1 MDHTK
6 NKVFKLI
13 GKAQHYAWGG
23 HSFIS
28 SLLGHS
34 NNDHKPIAEYWM
46 GAHNNASSEIFL
58 NDGKTVKLNEYIGKF
73 PLETLGEPVFE
84 KFGKLPYLL
93 KILDVKDMLSIQV
106 HPSKENA
113 EIEFA
118 KEQASGIPV
127 DAPNRNYKDNNHK
140 PELALAL
147 GEFWLLHG
155 FKSVQK
161 LKSILQQVYELKPL
175 LTVFESGG
183 YYELYRVA
191 MEMDQQAV
199 NQMLQPLLD
208 KIIPAYQKNQLEKT
222 DEHFWAARAALTYN
236 QPNKIDRGIFSI
248 YFFNLL
254 KLQPGEAI
262 FQEAGLPHAYLEG
275 QNVEIMSNSDNVLR
289 GGLTPKHIDVTEL
302 LEHIKFEETIPHI
315 IYEKKLDDH
324 VWSYPTTAADFELSK
339 IELNKNEHAS
349 VISESAEIFFV
360 MKGTVEVKE
369 QAHRLALSKG
379 EAFVSFHAS
388 GFDIEASDDSLLYV
402 ASVPFPQP

>member
-1 MDHTK
+1 MDHAK

-23 HSFIS
+23 HSFIA
-28 SLLGHS
+28 SLLGHP
-34 NNDHKPIAEYWM
+34 NKPIAEYWM
-46 GAHNNASSEIFL
+46 GAHHNASSEILF
-58 NDGKTVKLNEYIGKF
+58 NDGKTAKLNEYIGKF

-118 KEQASGIPV
+118 KEQASGIAV

-155 FKSVQK
+155 FKSEQK
-161 LKSILQQVYELKPL
+161 LKSTLQNVYELKPL

-183 YYELYRVA
+183 YYELYRVV
-191 MEMDQQAV
+191 MEMDQQVV

-208 KIIPAYQKNQLEKT
+208 KIMTAYQKNQLEKT

-236 QPNKIDRGIFSI
+236 QPDKIDRGIFSI

-254 KLQPGEAI
+254 KLNPGEAI

-289 GGLTPKHIDVTEL
+289 GGLTPKHIDVKEL
-302 LEHIKFEETIPHI
+302 LKHIKFEETIPRI

-324 VWSYPTTAADFELSK
+324 VWSYPTTATDFELSK
-339 IELNKNEHAS
+339 IELKKNEHAS

-360 MKGTVEVKE
+360 MKGNVEIKE
-369 QAHRLALSKG
+369 QAHRLTLSKG

-388 GFDIEASDDSLLYV
+388 GFDIDASDNALLYV